1 MSTLCILDFYDLTQQ
16 VNKLECLL
24 MLNVVEMLGVY
35 NREGVIKALHLGR
48 LLPYPQMLDQE
59 PISKTFLHIYYVS
72 WTIFIVQ
79 KFSNSSERISLTK
92 SVIDYKLKF
101 IYDIK

>member
-1 MSTLCILDFYDLTQQ
+1 
-16 VNKLECLL
+16 